1 MNPILE
7 AQLNHRSIRSYTDKP
22 IDATLLHE
30 LIRHAQ
36 GAASSSFIQAYSII
50 RVNNKT
56 SRQTIAT
63 VAGGQH
69 WVESAAEFLIICA
82 DLRRVEMACVNQEL
96 GALEGNTEHFISATV
111 DAALMAQNLMLGAE
125 SEGLGAVF
133 IGGIRNDP
141 EKVSELLDL
150 PNQVYPVFGLCLGWP
165 DAIPELKPRFPVD
178 VILHDESYNKDR
190 TASDI
195 AAYDEQIEHYYKER
209 GSNQRS
215 SNWSEQTA
223 KAVQKKKREHM
234 LEFLQKQGFVKC

>member
-1 MNPILE
+1 
-7 AQLNHRSIRSYTDKP
+7 
-22 IDATLLHE
+22 
-30 LIRHAQ
+30 
-36 GAASSSFIQAYSII
+36 
-50 RVNNKT
+50 
-56 SRQTIAT
+56 
-63 VAGGQH
+63 
-69 WVESAAEFLIICA
+69 
-82 DLRRVEMACVNQEL
+82 
-96 GALEGNTEHFISATV
+96 
-111 DAALMAQNLMLGAE
+111 MAQNLMLGAE

-141 EKVSELLDL
+141 EKVSELLDF

-190 TASDI
+190 TARDI

-209 GSNQRS
+209 GSNQRL